1 MKRKLLAASA
11 ALLLGTATAACSQP
25 YGGMGPGMMG
35 GYGPGSGQ
43 GYGQGQGYGPGYGM
57 GPGMMGGYGP
67 GYGMGPGMMGGYGPG
82 YGMGP
87 GMMGGY
93 GPGGMGPGM
102 MGGYGPGYGMGPGM
116 MGGYG
121 PGGMGPGMMGGYGP
135 GYGMGPGMMGGYGG
149 YGGYGVDLS
158 PEQRAK
164 IADMQQEFARKQ
176 WESMAKMHAEGGP
189 MYQAFG
195 PGAFDEKAA
204 RNAYQAMVEAQKQM
218 FEASLQMRK
227 KIDGVLTPEQREQ
240 MGRGWRG
247 RGPR

>member
-11 ALLLGTATAACSQP
+11 AVLLGTATAACSQP

-35 GYGPGSGQ
+35 GYGPGNGQ

-93 GPGGMGPGM
+93 GPG
-102 MGGYGPGYGMGPGM
+102 
-116 MGGYG
+116 
-121 PGGMGPGMMGGYGP
+121 
-135 GYGMGPGMMGGYGG
+135 YGMGPGMMGGYGG
-149 YGGYGVDLS
+149 YGGYRGYGVDLS

-164 IADMQQEFARKQ
+164 IADIQQELGRKQ
-176 WESMAKMHAEGGP
+176 WGLMEKMHEEGGP

-195 PGAFDEKAA
+195 SGAFDEKAA
-204 RNAYQAMVEAQKQM
+204 RKAYETMAEAQKQM

-227 KIDGVLTPEQREQ
+227 KLDAVLTPEQREQ

>member
-11 ALLLGTATAACSQP
+11 AVLLGTATAACSQP

-35 GYGPGSGQ
+35 GYGPGGGP
-43 GYGQGQGYGPGYGM
+43 GYGQGQGYGP
-57 GPGMMGGYGP
+57 
-67 GYGMGPGMMGGYGPG
+67 
-82 YGMGP
+82 
-87 GMMGGY
+87 
-93 GPGGMGPGM
+93 
-102 MGGYGPGYGMGPGM
+102 
-116 MGGYG
+116 
-121 PGGMGPGMMGGYGP
+121 GYGP

-149 YGGYGVDLS
+149 YGPGYGMGPVMMGGYGPGGYGGYGVDLS

-164 IADMQQEFARKQ
+164 IADVQQEFGRKQ
-176 WESMAKMHAEGGP
+176 WGLMEKMHEEGGP

-195 PGAFDEKAA
+195 SGAFDEKIA
-204 RNAYQAMVEAQKQM
+204 RKAYETMAEAQKQM

-227 KIDGVLTPEQREQ
+227 KIDAVLTPEQREQ

>member
-11 ALLLGTATAACSQP
+11 AVLLGTATAACSQP

-35 GYGPGSGQ
+35 GYGPGGGP
-43 GYGQGQGYGPGYGM
+43 GYGQGQGYGPGYGPGYGM
-57 GPGMMGGYGP
+57 GPGMMGGY
-67 GYGMGPGMMGGYGPG
+67 
-82 YGMGP
+82 
-87 GMMGGY
+87 
-93 GPGGMGPGM
+93 
-102 MGGYGPGYGMGPGM
+102 
-116 MGGYG
+116 
-121 PGGMGPGMMGGYGP
+121 GGYGP

-149 YGGYGVDLS
+149 YGMGPGMMGGYGGYGMGPGIMGGYGPGGYGGYGYGVDLS

-164 IADMQQEFARKQ
+164 IADVQQELGRKQ
-176 WESMAKMHAEGGP
+176 WGLMEKMHEEGGP

-195 PGAFDEKAA
+195 SGAFDEKAA
-204 RNAYQAMVEAQKQM
+204 RKAFETMAEAQKQM

-227 KIDGVLTPEQREQ
+227 KIDAVLTPEQREQ